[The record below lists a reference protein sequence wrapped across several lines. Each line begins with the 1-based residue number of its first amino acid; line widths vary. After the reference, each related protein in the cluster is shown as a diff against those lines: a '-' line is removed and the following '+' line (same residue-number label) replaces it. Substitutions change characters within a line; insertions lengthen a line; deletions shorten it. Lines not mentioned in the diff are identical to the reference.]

1 MVKRASIITVL
12 VLSLISSCYGQVTVG
27 YYNNKCG
34 TKDVESII
42 RGVVQARFSYEAAIV
57 AFLLRLQ
64 FHDCLG
70 DKQCDASLLL
80 AGLGSEQTAVP
91 NFTVKGY
98 DLIDAIEA
106 ALEQECPG
114 VVSCS
119 DIIAAATRDAVVL
132 AGGSYYDV
140 PMGRK
145 DGLVGLASNV
155 DLPPPDISVANAI
168 QYYGKVGFSALET
181 VVLLGGHTVG
191 VTHCSVI
198 KDRLYNYKGTQ
209 SADPDLDA
217 FYVFFLGNIICHND
231 PNAVDMF
238 VFLDS
243 PDSVLTVD
251 NSYYKMLLAHKG
263 ILPIDNAIAFDPSTS
278 GYVNDLANNN
288 DYFLDLF
295 GKTIVKM
302 GLIGVLTGN
311 QGEIRQVC
319 SRTN

>member
-64 FHDCLG
+64 FHDC
-70 DKQCDASLLL
+70 
-80 AGLGSEQTAVP
+80 
-91 NFTVKGY
+91 
-98 DLIDAIEA
+98 
-106 ALEQECPG
+106 
-114 VVSCS
+114 
-119 DIIAAATRDAVVL
+119 
-132 AGGSYYDV
+132 
-140 PMGRK
+140 
-145 DGLVGLASNV
+145 
-155 DLPPPDISVANAI
+155 
-168 QYYGKVGFSALET
+168 
-181 VVLLGGHTVG
+181 LGGHTVG

-251 NSYYKMLLAHKG
+251 NSYYKMLLNHKG

>member
-1 MVKRASIITVL
+1 MVKGASIIAVL

-27 YYNNKCG
+27 YYNDKCG

-42 RGVVQARFSYEAAIV
+42 RGIVQARFSYEPAIV

-80 AGLGSEQTAVP
+80 AGPGSEQTAVP

-98 DLIDAIEA
+98 DLIDAIKA
-106 ALEQECPG
+106 ALEPVAELLFWLRHWLEQECPG

-145 DGLVGLASNV
+145 DGLVGLASTV
-155 DLPPPDISVANAI
+155 DLPPPGISVAGAI
-168 QYYGKVGFSALET
+168 QYYGKEGFSALET
-181 VVLLGGHTVG
+181 VGLLGGHTVG

-198 KDRLYNYKGTQ
+198 KDRLYNFKGTQ
-209 SADPDLDA
+209 QADPDLDA
-217 FYVFFLGNIICHND
+217 LFSSWAILFA
-231 PNAVDMF
+231 PW
-238 VFLDS
+238 
-243 PDSVLTVD
+243 PLTCF
-251 NSYYKMLLAHKG
+251 SFW
-263 ILPIDNAIAFDPSTS
+263 IAQT
-278 GYVNDLANNN
+278 V
-288 DYFLDLF
+288 
-295 GKTIVKM
+295 
-302 GLIGVLTGN
+302 
-311 QGEIRQVC
+311 
-319 SRTN
+319 

>member
-1 MVKRASIITVL
+1 MVKGASIIAVL

-27 YYNNKCG
+27 YYNDKCG

-42 RGVVQARFSYEAAIV
+42 RGIVQARFSYEPAIV

-80 AGLGSEQTAVP
+80 AGPGSEQTAVP

-98 DLIDAIEA
+98 DLIDAIKA

-140 PMGRK
+140 PTGRK

-155 DLPPPDISVANAI
+155 DLPPPDISVAGAI
-168 QYYGKVGFSALET
+168 QYYGKEGFSALET

-198 KDRLYNYKGTQ
+198 KDRLYNFKGTQ
-209 SADPDLDA
+209 QADPDLDA
-217 FYVFFLGNIICHND
+217 FYVFFLGNIIC
-231 PNAVDMF
+231 PMAADMF
-238 VFLDS
+238 LFLDS
-243 PDSVLTVD
+243 PDSVVTVD
-251 NSYYKMLLAHKG
+251 NSYYKMLRQHKG
-263 ILPIDNAIAFDPSTS
+263 ILPIDNAIAFDPTTS
-278 GYVNDLANNN
+278 DYVKDLANNN
-288 DYFLDLF
+288 NYFLDLF